1 MVRKIYENLK
11 KWIKLN
17 KTFNLHIYCISDVI
31 NEISYK
37 YADKKCFL
45 DIGCG
50 DGSRSILF
58 DEFGRKI
65 SGVDRINWLKQ
76 SLKNRINFRQ
86 EDFMKSNLSYESESF
101 DIILLSDVIEHLA
114 DPRKV
119 LKESYRILQKD
130 GMFIISTPNRNRLF
144 SFFLLF
150 FGLRKFPHYPNKTTV
165 DTDPYSAHII
175 EYTSGELESLLNQ
188 EGFRVIKSHKVF
200 YGITGWYGFKS
211 FFSFPFFHNII
222 LECVKL

>member
-1 MVRKIYENLK
+1 MVRKIYENLQK
-11 KWIKLN
+11 RIQIN
-17 KTFNLHIYCISDVI
+17 KIFNLHMYCISEVI
-31 NEISYK
+31 TKISYK
-37 YADKKCFL
+37 YADKKYFL

-50 DGSRSILF
+50 DGSQSILF

-86 EDFMKSNLSYESESF
+86 EDFIKSNLSYESESF
-101 DIILLSDVIEHLA
+101 DLIFSFDVLEHL
-114 DPRKV
+114 PNPSKM
-119 LKESYRILQKD
+119 LKETYRILKKD
-130 GMFIISTPNRNRLF
+130 GIFIISTPNRNRLF
-144 SFFLLF
+144 SFFLLL
-150 FGLRKFPHYPNKTTV
+150 FGLRKFPYYPNKATV
-165 DTDPYSAHII
+165 DTDPYSAHVI

-188 EGFRVIKSHKVF
+188 EGFRVIKSHKIF